1 MAQREPVS
9 VKTLGGVYA
18 FLAYLLWGFLPM
30 YFLVL
35 APTGAWELVTWRIL
49 LSLVFCVLILWVTR
63 SFQKVFAIVRQP
75 RLLLWTAVAGL
86 LIYVNWQI
94 FVLGIL
100 TGHIVET
107 SLGYFINPIITVLL
121 GVIVLRERLRV
132 MQWVA
137 IAIAVGAVLV
147 IIIGYGSFPW
157 IALSLAISFA
167 LYGLVKKQIGPSVDA
182 VSGLTLETAWLTP
195 IAIAQLVLV
204 AMTGG
209 ITFGTSGL
217 GHALLVSFAG
227 VATTVPLLL
236 FAAGT
241 RRVPLSLIGLLQ
253 FLTPFMQ
260 FALGVWI
267 MHEPMPPERWIGF
280 GLVWVALVILTVDM
294 LIAVGRQRRA
304 GANSTRMSE
313 IDRAWTGSTPL
324 PK

>member
-1 MAQREPVS
+1 VAQREPVS
-9 VKTLGGVYA
+9 EKTLGGVYA

>member
-1 MAQREPVS
+1 VAQREPVS

>member
-1 MAQREPVS
+1 VAQREPVS
-9 VKTLGGVYA
+9 EKTLGGVYA

-147 IIIGYGSFPW
+147 IIVGYGSFPW

>member
-1 MAQREPVS
+1 VAQREPVS
-9 VKTLGGVYA
+9 EKTLGGVYA

-75 RLLLWTAVAGL
+75 RLLLWTGVAGL